1 MMGRLSKL
9 IVVDN
14 LGCPKCKRNS
24 AEFLEKKIII
34 YPQIKRICWNLLT
47 LIVSGLLHL
56 QSSHILLLAGQQPE
70 KLLTTHHFILIAQD
84 NFKMRR

>member
-1 MMGRLSKL
+1 MGRLSKL

-24 AEFLEKKIII
+24 AEILKKKKI

-47 LIVSGLLHL
+47 LIMSGLLHF
-56 QSSHILLLAGQQPE
+56 GY
-70 KLLTTHHFILIAQD
+70 
-84 NFKMRR
+84 

>member
-14 LGCPKCKRNS
+14 LECPKCKRNF
-24 AEFLEKKIII
+24 AEFLKKKK

-47 LIVSGLLHL
+47 LIVSGLLQLSSKTTPSIHKL
-56 QSSHILLLAGQQPE
+56 QCHEVVIQ
-70 KLLTTHHFILIAQD
+70 
-84 NFKMRR
+84 

>member
-24 AEFLEKKIII
+24 AEILKKKN
-34 YPQIKRICWNLLT
+34 YPQIKRICWNLIT
-47 LIVSGLLHL
+47 LIMSGLLHYL
-56 QSSHILLLAGQQPE
+56 SKESFEFPELVCFGQTP
-70 KLLTTHHFILIAQD
+70 T
-84 NFKMRR
+84 

>member
-24 AEFLEKKIII
+24 AEILKKKKLPSNKEDMLESYNIDYVGTI
-34 YPQIKRICWNLLT
+34 T
-47 LIVSGLLHL
+47 LPL
-56 QSSHILLLAGQQPE
+56 
-70 KLLTTHHFILIAQD
+70 
-84 NFKMRR
+84 